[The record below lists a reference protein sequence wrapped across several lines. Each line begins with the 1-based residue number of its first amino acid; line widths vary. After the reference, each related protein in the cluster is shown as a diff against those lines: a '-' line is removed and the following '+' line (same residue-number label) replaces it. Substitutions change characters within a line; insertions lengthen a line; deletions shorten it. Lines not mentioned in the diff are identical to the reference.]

1 MNTLSTNEN
10 RLSKANQNGTSRVS
24 YLTPLANILET
35 TDGYV
40 LEAEMPGV
48 NKDGLQI
55 TVENGELVI
64 LGRRNG
70 YESPGTQLYGETR
83 SVDYRRAFE
92 IDPSIDSTRITAKM
106 EHGVLTLTLPK
117 AEAVK
122 PRKIVVSD

>member
-1 MNTLSTNEN
+1 MNTLSKNEN
-10 RLSKANQNGTSRVS
+10 RVTGSTQNGTSRVS

-35 TDGYV
+35 GDGYV

-48 NKDGLQI
+48 SKDGLQI

-64 LGRRNG
+64 LGRRTA

-83 SVDYRRAFE
+83 PVDYRRAFE
-92 IDPSIDSTRITAKM
+92 IDPSIDAARITAKM
-106 EHGVLTLTLPK
+106 DQGVLTLTLPK

-122 PRKIVVSD
+122 PRKFVVPD

>member
-1 MNTLSTNEN
+1 MNTLTKNDS
-10 RLSKANQNGTSRVS
+10 RLSGQQQNGTSRVS

-55 TVENGELVI
+55 TVDNGELVI
-64 LGRRNG
+64 LGRRTG

-83 SVDYRRAFE
+83 AVDYRRAFE
-92 IDPSIDSTRITAKM
+92 IDPSIDSARITAKM
-106 EHGVLTLTLPK
+106 EQGVLTLTLPK
-117 AEAVK
+117 AESVK
-122 PRKIVVSD
+122 PRKIVVTD

>member
-1 MNTLSTNEN
+1 MNTLTKKEN
-10 RLSKANQNGTSRVS
+10 RLSGADQNGTSRLS

-35 TDGYV
+35 VDGYV

-64 LGRRNG
+64 LGRRTA

-83 SVDYRRAFE
+83 PVDYRRAFE
-92 IDPSIDSTRITAKM
+92 IDPSIDSARISAKM
-106 EHGVLTLTLPK
+106 EQGVLTLTLPK

-122 PRKIVVSD
+122 PRKIVVND

>member
-1 MNTLSTNEN
+1 MNTLSKNEN
-10 RLSKANQNGTSRVS
+10 RLSGAPQNGTSRVS

-35 TDGYV
+35 GDGYV

-48 NKDGLQI
+48 SKDGLQI

-64 LGRRNG
+64 LGRRTA

-83 SVDYRRAFE
+83 PVDYRRAFE
-92 IDPSIDSTRITAKM
+92 IDPSIDAARITAKM
-106 EHGVLTLTLPK
+106 DQGVLTLTLPK

-122 PRKIVVSD
+122 PRKIVVTD

>member
-1 MNTLSTNEN
+1 MNTLAQNEN
-10 RLSKANQNGTSRVS
+10 RLSGANQNVTSRLN
-24 YLTPLANILET
+24 YLTPLANIVESA
-35 TDGYV
+35 DGYI

-64 LGRRNG
+64 LGRRTA

-83 SVDYRRAFE
+83 PVDYRRAFE
-92 IDPSIDSTRITAKM
+92 IDPSIDAARITAKM
-106 EHGVLTLTLPK
+106 DQGVLTLTLPK

-122 PRKIVVSD
+122 PRKIVVND